1 MNIEEGEIV
10 LCTVDRIVGT
20 VVFVHIDGT
29 ELEGNIIFSE
39 IAPGRIR
46 NIREYVVP
54 KKKIICK
61 ILRIKGDQINLS
73 LRRVT
78 KKEQKELLEKTR
90 QEQGYKGILKKIL
103 KERAEQIIQEMQR
116 IGGVSEFLN
125 NAKENP
131 KELEILVGKE
141 DCRKIFEILKTQ
153 KQKTAILKKEFY
165 LRTNA
170 SNGVSLIK
178 NVLEIKD
185 TAINYVSAGRYSVKV
200 ESSDLKSTDN
210 KLKEILE
217 EIEKKSKKAGTIF
230 SVEKQAV

>member
-20 VVFVHIDGT
+20 VVFVHIDRT

-90 QEQGYKGILKKIL
+90 QEQGYKSILKKIL

-185 TAINYVSAGRYSVKV
+185 TAINYVSAGKYSVKV

-230 SVEKQAV
+230 SVE